1 MTAAIML
8 TLLTLHADP
17 TARILG
23 PATCDLGEQVMLDGS
38 ASAGAS
44 FVWFAVGP
52 AKDPQV
58 IPIDGGKRGFFTIP
72 PSWQPGKYTF
82 FLAIGGASKVAIA
95 RHTVLVGMGPNPNP
109 NPGPNP
115 GPPGPTRFGL
125 QDPIRDKAQSLAPAA
140 RNKTPLVSAMLRD
153 VSERLDTVT
162 PTEVD
167 RLFAAAVGDQ
177 LSVWT
182 PIKGWL
188 ISQIKL
194 LNLQGKIRSRA
205 DLRDAYRE
213 ACAGLDQ
220 VKLWGQGP
228 PEQETNQAG
237 PTGESRIA
245 STERP

>member
-1 MTAAIML
+1 MTTALLLAIL
-8 TLLTLHADP
+8 AIAADP

-38 ASAGAS
+38 GSVGAS
-44 FVWFAVGP
+44 FLWFAVGP
-52 AKDPQV
+52 VKDPQL
-58 IPIDGGKRGFFTIP
+58 IPIENGKRAFFTVP
-72 PSWQPGKYTF
+72 PSWQPGRYTF
-82 FLAIGGASKVAIA
+82 FQAVGGGSKVAIA
-95 RHTVLVGMGPNPNP
+95 RHTIAVGLGPNPGPPNP
-109 NPGPNP
+109 NPGPP
-115 GPPGPTRFGL
+115 VPTRFGL
-125 QDPIRDKAQSLAPAA
+125 QDPIRDKAQALAPAA

-167 RLFAAAVGDQ
+167 RLFANAVGDQ

-220 VKLWGQGP
+220 VKLWGQSP
-228 PEQETNQAG
+228 PEQETNRAAS
-237 PTGESRIA
+237 TGEARIA
-245 STERP
+245 SSERP